1 MGRAIR
7 LSPEKSVGTIVTPV
21 LVPADADADT
31 TLEKSIFE
39 PARSVV
45 RALRDHDETLADQLD
60 AVRRRLGRE
69 GRLTAD
75 DLPDRL
81 VLDLPEVLVGSAFA
95 DALVTQIVDHTTAS
109 WEENFAAVEAYI
121 KREGHAQVPS
131 TYEIEGRQLGRG
143 APPSARPTARGR
155 WLRNAAP
162 VWQRCRAGCGTPGS
176 ARPSGQW
183 DAVAPCLP
191 TNP

>member
-1 MGRAIR
+1 M
-7 LSPEKSVGTIVTPV
+7 GTIVIPV

-31 TLEKSIFE
+31 TLEESIFE
-39 PARSVV
+39 PVWSVV

-81 VLDLPEVLVGSAFA
+81 VLDLQEALVGTAFA

-109 WEENFAAVEAYI
+109 WEENFAALEAYI
-121 KREGHAQVPS
+121 KREGHARVPA
-131 TYEIEGRQLGRG
+131 TYEIEGCQLGRWV
-143 APPSARPTARGR
+143 AT
-155 WLRNAAP
+155 
-162 VWQRCRAGCGTPGS
+162 QR
-176 ARPSGQW
+176 
-183 DAVAPCLP
+183 
-191 TNP
+191 